1 RRRRGVHDHGGS
13 GARGANA
20 YGIHPM
26 LKRIPPDA
34 VAHDAAID
42 WVARA
47 REVAPLLT
55 EAADRMERDRALT
68 PEVLAALYDR
78 ELFRM
83 VRPRACGGA
92 EAPPAVFVETVEEVA
107 RADASTAW
115 CIGQACGGSMAAGYL
130 AADVARD
137 IFADRHA
144 VVASGPTHGTA
155 VAV

>member
-1 RRRRGVHDHGGS
+1 MGRADLYDAPLRDRSRVSHAGPGRPYRKARRRRRGVHDHGGS

-78 ELFRM
+78 E
-83 VRPRACGGA
+83 
-92 EAPPAVFVETVEEVA
+92 
-107 RADASTAW
+107 
-115 CIGQACGGSMAAGYL
+115 
-130 AADVARD
+130 
-137 IFADRHA
+137 
-144 VVASGPTHGTA
+144 
-155 VAV
+155 